1 MENSALGFI
10 LFHPVSLV
18 SLCYVFFPT
27 GPEAPLGQ
35 EMLNLFVYAPP
46 PEEGE

>member
-1 MENSALGFI
+1 MENSALDFI

-18 SLCYVFFPT
+18 SLCYVFFPI

-35 EMLNLFVYAPP
+35 EMLNLFVYAHTSK
-46 PEEGE
+46 EGE